1 MPEGQ
6 DVIQRDRLQ
15 WAQVNLVRFNKAKC
29 KVLYM
34 GHRNVRY
41 QYKLENER
49 IEHSPAIKDLRILV
63 DSKLDMSQQC
73 AFAVQKAKH
82 IVGCIQRSVVSRAE
96 EVILPLYSSLVK
108 PHLEY

>member
-34 GHRNVRY
+34 GHSNSWY
-41 QYKLENER
+41 LYKLQNER
-49 IEHSPAIKDLRILV
+49 IEHTFNNTDITN
-63 DSKLDMSQQC
+63 
-73 AFAVQKAKH
+73 
-82 IVGCIQRSVVSRAE
+82 SV
-96 EVILPLYSSLVK
+96 L
-108 PHLEY
+108 